1 MRHLASS
8 LLLPMLALVTAC
20 SSQTGE
26 AAAPSTGNASANGD
40 GAPSD
45 TSAGS
50 DGPFG
55 EPSCRTQPDTVC
67 VPDGFPFAVV
77 ALGVSDVCGGPQ
89 ASCPRG
95 LNPPPG
101 STTMQ
106 MTQDEPGKL
115 CLAGVV
121 APAGYSSF
129 VIVYSLPNA
138 AMNQI
143 VKTFDAEALGITQ
156 LAFTIDSPPIGGV
169 GIGGAVDTSST
180 CPEDY
185 LDCQTSGFALMT
197 GSDSTATMQITAP
210 GRIVAPL
217 SNFKQ
222 TRSAPVSQVF
232 DTHAIENLSFGVGE
246 GPYDFCVSDFQFL
259 DAGGQVVQPR

>member
-1 MRHLASS
+1 MRHLASR

-26 AAAPSTGNASANGD
+26 AAAPSTGTASANGD

-45 TSAGS
+45 TSAGKT
-50 DGPFG
+50 GPFG
-55 EPSCRTQPDTVC
+55 EPSCRTQPDPVC

-106 MTQDEPGKL
+106 MTQNEASKL
-115 CLAGVV
+115 CFAGTV
-121 APAGYSSF
+121 APAGYSSI
-129 VIVYSLPNA
+129 VVVYSLPNE

-143 VKTFDAEALGITQ
+143 VKPFDAESLGITQ
-156 LAFTIDSPPIGGV
+156 LAFNIDSPPIGGV
-169 GIGGAVDTSST
+169 GVGGAVDTSST

-197 GSDSTATMQITAP
+197 GPDSTDILQITAP
-210 GRIVAPL
+210 GRVVAPW

-222 TRSAPVSQVF
+222 TRSPPVSQIF

-246 GPYDFCVSDFQFL
+246 GSYDFCVSDLEFL
-259 DAGGQVVQPR
+259 DAAGQVVQPR